1 VISGW
6 WMVFCNKFVYQQP
19 ATSHYQQATNIQFFV
34 IARNPAKMRD
44 DEAIPLFTDCH
55 RLTLSTF
62 AMTNENRLPRPNG
75 LAMTD
80 NLVGG
85 TF

>member
-34 IARNPAKMRD
+34 IARNSAEGGMTKQSR
-44 DEAIPLFTDCH
+44 
-55 RLTLSTF
+55 RLW
-62 AMTNENRLPRPNG
+62 
-75 LAMTD
+75 D
-80 NLVGG
+80 YLVTGG
-85 TF
+85 WWLVLNM